1 MTKQDYIEAITIT
14 LAVILMGCCLF
25 LLGVIKGKEIMS
37 IQAIANGAA
46 TYNTEGEL
54 VWIKK

>member
-25 LLGVIKGKEIMS
+25 LLGVIKGKEIMTV
-37 IQAIANGAA
+37 QAIANGAA
-46 TYNTEGEL
+46 TYTQEGEFK
-54 VWIKK
+54 WIKK